1 MINIYK
7 ASAGSGKTFTLA
19 REYIKLI
26 LGHKDEEGRYVL
38 NRPGSRPGH
47 KAVLAMTFTN
57 KATEE
62 MKSRIIHELAVLAGC
77 EKDWDEPSPYE
88 KDLCATFGCDAAR
101 LAVAA
106 KDALLGLLYDF
117 SRFSI
122 STIDS
127 FFQTV
132 LRSFAHEA
140 EVSSN
145 YALELD
151 DEEVITM
158 SVDRLLQSL
167 NHGRPTKQS
176 HEIEDRKSV
185 V

>member
-38 NRPGSRPGH
+38 NRPGSRSGH

-88 KDLCATFGCDAAR
+88 KDLCATFGCDAER

-106 KDALLGLLYDF
+106 KDCLLYTSD
-117 SRFSI
+117 
-122 STIDS
+122 
-127 FFQTV
+127 
-132 LRSFAHEA
+132 AA
-140 EVSSN
+140 
-145 YALELD
+145 D
-151 DEEVITM
+151 D
-158 SVDRLLQSL
+158 
-167 NHGRPTKQS
+167 
-176 HEIEDRKSV
+176 
-185 V
+185 

>member
-26 LGHKDEEGRYVL
+26 LGHKTEDGDYVL
-38 NRPGSRPGH
+38 NRQGEGSSHRN
-47 KAVLAMTFTN
+47 VLAMTFTN

-77 EKDWDEPSPYE
+77 EPGWTEKSAYE
-88 KDLCATFGCDAAR
+88 ADLCREFGCDSARLAEAAR
-101 LAVAA
+101 LA
-106 KDALLGLLYDF
+106 LRNLLYDF
-117 SRFSI
+117 GRFSI

-127 FFQTV
+127 FFQMV

-151 DEEVITM
+151 DSEVIKM
-158 SVDRLLQSL
+158 SVDQLLQSL
-167 NHGRPTKQS
+167 NHGKPSRRS
-176 HEIEDRKSV
+176 HEIET
-185 V
+185 

>member
-19 REYIKLI
+19 REFIKLI
-26 LGHKDEEGRYVL
+26 LGHKNEDGEYVL
-38 NRPGSRPGH
+38 NRPGSRSGH
-47 KAVLAMTFTN
+47 RAVLAMTFTN

-77 EKDWDEPSPYE
+77 EKDWDGKSPYQD
-88 KDLCATFGCDAAR
+88 DLCKVFRCNPEQ

-106 KDALLGLLYDF
+106 KDTLSGLLYDF
-117 SRFSI
+117 SRFSV

-132 LRSFAHEA
+132 LRAFAHEA
-140 EVSSN
+140 DVSSN

-151 DEEVITM
+151 DEAVITM
-158 SVDRLLQSL
+158 SVDQLLQSL
-167 NHGRPTKQS
+167 NHGK
-176 HEIEDRKSV
+176 
-185 V
+185 